1 MEWTWIIL
9 GIVLAIVAIFGSI
22 LPLLPG
28 PPIAY
33 IGLLLQQ
40 LRADKPFSTT
50 FLVIWGVI
58 VAVSLVLDYLIP
70 IWGTKKFGGT
80 RYGVWGCTL
89 GFIAAFWLGPL
100 GIIIGPLLGAFIGEM
115 IAQNNSTIALRAAL
129 GSFIGFLAGS
139 FLKLV
144 LCFLMLYYIITSI

>member
-9 GIVLAIVAIFGSI
+9 GIVLAVVAIFGSV

-40 LRADKPFSTT
+40 LRTDKPFTAT
-50 FLVIWGVI
+50 FLIVWAVI
-58 VAVSLVLDYLIP
+58 VAVSLLLDYLIP

-80 RYGVWGCTL
+80 KYGVWGCTI
-89 GFIAAFWLGPL
+89 GFIAAFWLGPF

-115 IAQNNSTIALRAAL
+115 IAQNNSTNALKAAL
-129 GSFIGFLAGS
+129 GSFVGFLLGS

-144 LCFLMLYYIITSI
+144 ICFFMLYYIITSI